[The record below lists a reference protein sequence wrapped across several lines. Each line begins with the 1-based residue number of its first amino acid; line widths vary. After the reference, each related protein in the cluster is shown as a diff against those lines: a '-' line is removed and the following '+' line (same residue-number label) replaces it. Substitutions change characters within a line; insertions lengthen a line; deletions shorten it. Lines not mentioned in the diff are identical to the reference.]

1 MTSGIVKD
9 FGQRATAGVNGVGGR
24 DMTTGS
30 ETATASP
37 SSTTLR
43 PPRNPVDRRAVRWW
57 TTNLLLL
64 VAVPVVSLVV
74 LGVLIPPAR
83 FWLIASAVVIA
94 AVGLVAVVAL
104 PRWWFRVHRWEV
116 TETAVYTRTGW
127 FWQEWRVAPLSRIQT
142 VDTRRG
148 PLEQRFGLATVVVTT
163 ASAKGAVT
171 MPGLDHALA
180 EDVAEQLTVAT
191 QAVPGDA
198 T

>member
-1 MTSGIVKD
+1 
-9 FGQRATAGVNGVGGR
+9 
-24 DMTTGS
+24 MTTGT
-30 ETATASP
+30 ETDAAAP
-37 SSTTLR
+37 SGTRLR
-43 PPRNPVDRRAVRWW
+43 PPRNPVDHRAVGWW
-57 TTNLLLL
+57 RTNLVLL
-64 VAVPVVSLVV
+64 VITPVVPLVV
-74 LGVLIPPAR
+74 LGGLIAPAR
-83 FWLIASAVVIA
+83 FWLLAPAVVIA
-94 AVGLVAVVAL
+94 AAGLVAIVAL
-104 PRWWFRVHRWEV
+104 PRWWFLVHRWEV
-116 TETAVYTRTGW
+116 TETAVYTRTGR

-180 EDVAEQLTVAT
+180 ADLAEQLTAAT